1 MSGQTLRSAP
11 RSFVSVSV
19 MPTSGAK
26 TVPGVIDEQEGGGP
40 VRVSESRQVVK
51 SSVRMAVSYPA

>member
-19 MPTSGAK
+19 MPMSGVK
-26 TVPGVIDEQEGGGP
+26 TVPGVINEQEGGGL
-40 VRVSESRQVVK
+40 VRVSESCQVIK
-51 SSVRMAVSYPA
+51 SSVRMAVLYPA